1 MAIVPG
7 PADRGRGRHG
17 QRIHPFGAGAVLD
30 AGQHARP
37 GQCGEHA
44 VHWLLQRAG
53 RVPRRHQRLAGRRN
67 PCRNSGGC
75 LHAGRGRRLDDGLQ
89 IVAPG
94 RPFCR
99 RLAAGRAQRAAR
111 ETGLTAAGFSKTQP
125 RHSLREPISPVTPL
139 YPRILHTTLAETPDW
154 RIRVSAATLIA
165 RKEEGS
171 DMLWKK
177 GRRSDNVVDARDG
190 GSSGGGMRIGG
201 KGLGIGGIVIIVA
214 IGLLT
219 GQDPMQILGQ
229 LTGQVTEQSAP
240 PSAQTREAPPANDQ
254 QAEFVR
260 SILGDTEDTW
270 RAVFAQNGREYKD
283 PTLVLFSGQVNSACG
298 RATSA
303 TGPFYCPADQ
313 QVYLDMA
320 FFREMAQ
327 RFSAAGDFAQA
338 YVIAHEVGHHV
349 QTLLGISAKVDKARQ
364 AGQKMEGANGLL
376 VRQEL
381 QADCFAGV
389 WAYNAQ
395 NRLNWLEPGDIEEAL
410 NAANAIGDDRLQQQS
425 SGRVAPDSFTHGT
438 SAQRV
443 RWFKAGF
450 AQGQINQCDT
460 FAAKSL

>member
-1 MAIVPG
+1 
-7 PADRGRGRHG
+7 
-17 QRIHPFGAGAVLD
+17 
-30 AGQHARP
+30 
-37 GQCGEHA
+37 
-44 VHWLLQRAG
+44 
-53 RVPRRHQRLAGRRN
+53 
-67 PCRNSGGC
+67 
-75 LHAGRGRRLDDGLQ
+75 
-89 IVAPG
+89 
-94 RPFCR
+94 
-99 RLAAGRAQRAAR
+99 
-111 ETGLTAAGFSKTQP
+111 
-125 RHSLREPISPVTPL
+125 
-139 YPRILHTTLAETPDW
+139 
-154 RIRVSAATLIA
+154 
-165 RKEEGS
+165 
-171 DMLWKK
+171 MLWKK
-177 GRRSDNVVDARDG
+177 GRRSDNVVDARG
-190 GSSGGGMRIGG
+190 ESSGGGGMRIGG
-201 KGLGIGGIVIIVA
+201 KGLGIGGVVIIVA

-229 LTGQVTEQSAP
+229 LTGQMQQSTPAD
-240 PSAQTREAPPANDQ
+240 SQTRQAPPANDQ

-270 RAVFAQNGREYKD
+270 RAVFAQSGRQYKD
-283 PTLVLFSGQVNSACG
+283 PTLVMFSGQVNSACG
-298 RATSA
+298 FATSA

-313 QVYLDMA
+313 QVYLDTA

-349 QTLLGISAKVDKARQ
+349 QTLLGISAKVQAARQ
-364 AGQKMEGANGLL
+364 AGQRMEGNNGLL

-381 QADCFAGV
+381 QADCLAGV

-425 SGRVAPDSFTHGT
+425 RGHVVPDSFTHGT

-443 RWFKAGF
+443 RWFKTGF